1 MHLWCGRGVF
11 SISGQV
17 FEQMNRAFET
27 ARLHPV
33 IDREF
38 PCEKAQEAF
47 S

>member
-11 SISGQV
+11 SSSRQV
-17 FEQMNRAFET
+17 LEQMNRAFET

-38 PCEKAQEAF
+38 PYLKAQEAF